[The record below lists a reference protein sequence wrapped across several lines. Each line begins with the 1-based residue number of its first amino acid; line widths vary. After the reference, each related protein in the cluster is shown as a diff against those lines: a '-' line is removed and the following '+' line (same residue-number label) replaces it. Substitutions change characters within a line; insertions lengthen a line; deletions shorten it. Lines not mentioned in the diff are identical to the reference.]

1 MAESATRGKPD
12 VRRTTTLLLVSVL
25 LGIVAAA
32 TVNAAEVTHYQSRGA
47 GASAGGYSSD
57 GCIDTG
63 TSVSVADMTSKV
75 DGPPTEST
83 NLFINI
89 SEWDSCNFLPLRN
102 IFATVSLGP
111 NEFVG
116 SKKLDGATLATSVS
130 AYDDV
135 TSSNVTLTLNLD
147 WVGGG
152 DISRGMY
159 QNNNWFGWIFIRNG
173 GSGSYRQATL
183 SGTISDG
190 LTDYAVG
197 SPWGNL
203 WYSTNSSLTVMK

>member
-1 MAESATRGKPD
+1 M
-12 VRRTTTLLLVSVL
+12 RRKTTLVLVSVL
-25 LGIVAAA
+25 LGIVA
-32 TVNAAEVTHYQSRGA
+32 TSPVNAAEVTHYQSRGA
-47 GASAGGYSSD
+47 GASAGWYSSD

-63 TSVSVADMTSKV
+63 TSVSVADMTSKA
-75 DGPPTEST
+75 DGPPTENT
-83 NLFINI
+83 NLSINI

-130 AYDDV
+130 AYDYV

-147 WVGGG
+147 WVGDG
-152 DISRGMY
+152 DISRGMF
-159 QNNNWFGWIFIRNG
+159 QNNNWFGGIFFRQRGN
-173 GSGSYRQATL
+173 GSYRQATL

-190 LTDYAVG
+190 VTNYAVD
-197 SPWGNL
+197 SQWGNL
-203 WYSTNSSLTVMK
+203 WYSTNSSLTIVK